1 MGMGITAAIE
11 TAAIETAAT
20 GAPPL
25 HRRTAGGPRVRC
37 LVFRYVRS
45 LFGQRLLIFW
55 TRVLIFLLRWTCPVC
70 AASSKLGRGR
80 FSVRLCL
87 AIFD

>member
-25 HRRTAGGPRVRC
+25 HGRTAGGPRMRC
-37 LVFRYVRS
+37 PLFRYVRS
-45 LFGQRLLIFW
+45 LFGQRLLIFL
-55 TRVLIFLLRWTCPVC
+55 TRVLIFAALDVSSVC
-70 AASSKLGRGR
+70 
-80 FSVRLCL
+80 CEQ
-87 AIFD
+87 

>member
-1 MGMGITAAIE
+1 LGMGITAAIE

-37 LVFRYVRS
+37 LFFRYVRS

-55 TRVLIFLLRWTCPVC
+55 TRVLIFAALDVSSVC
-70 AASSKLGRGR
+70 
-80 FSVRLCL
+80 CEQ
-87 AIFD
+87 

>member
-45 LFGQRLLIFW
+45 LFGQRLLIFL
-55 TRVLIFLLRWTCPVC
+55 TRVLIFAALDVSSVC
-70 AASSKLGRGR
+70 
-80 FSVRLCL
+80 CEQ
-87 AIFD
+87 